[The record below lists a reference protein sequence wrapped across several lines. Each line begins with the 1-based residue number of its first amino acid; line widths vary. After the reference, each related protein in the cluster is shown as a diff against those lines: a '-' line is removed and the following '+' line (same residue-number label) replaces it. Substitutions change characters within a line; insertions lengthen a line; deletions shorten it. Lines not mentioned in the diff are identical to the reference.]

1 MITPVY
7 SAGDGSA
14 SNVGVKKLDNYKFA
28 TKQINKAKKLEK
40 KGKIDKAE
48 KYYKKAIKYL
58 LKANAE
64 KPADPDTLNYLGYTH
79 RKIGN
84 FEDAEIYYLVGL
96 EIAPT
101 HKGINEYL
109 GELYVNTNRIEKAKE
124 RLKVL
129 EGCKCEEFEE
139 LQAAINQGSS
149 VHWGEYCLAISF
161 TFTSQL
167 NSSV

>member
-1 MITPVY
+1 MILRYFFALSILLILITPTY
-7 SAGDGSA
+7 SAGGDGNS
-14 SNVGVKKLDNYKFA
+14 SNAGVKKLDNYEFA
-28 TKQINKAKKLEK
+28 TKQIKKAKKLEK
-40 KGKIDKAE
+40 KGKIKKAE
-48 KYYKKAIKYL
+48 KYYKRAIKYL
-58 LKANAE
+58 LKANKE
-64 KPADPDTLNYLGYTH
+64 NPVNPDTLNYLGFTH

-129 EGCKCEEFEE
+129 EGCNCEEYKE
-139 LQAAINQGSS
+139 LQAAIKQGSS
-149 VHWGEYCLAISF
+149 KY
-161 TFTSQL
+161 
-167 NSSV
+167 

>member
-1 MITPVY
+1 MQKIFLTLVLSFILIMPVY
-7 SAGDGSA
+7 SAGGDGNSEKKSG
-14 SNVGVKKLDNYKFA
+14 SNLGVKKLDNYKFA

-40 KGKIDKAE
+40 KGKTDKAE

-58 LKANAE
+58 LKANVE
-64 KPADPDTLNYLGYTH
+64 NPADPDTLNYLGFTH

-149 VHWGEYCLAISF
+149 KY
-161 TFTSQL
+161 
-167 NSSV
+167 